1 MKLYKLLYK
10 FKLKLGKDL
19 VENHV
24 LQNKLLATIGE
35 ILFEFNLETFCI
47 LSQTSF
53 VCPPDSNKFFFQII

>member
-1 MKLYKLLYK
+1 MKLYELFHT

-53 VCPPDSNKFFFQII
+53 VCPNSNKFFFQII